1 MGRRVSKFYKTFRN
15 GFILNSILSNS
26 AVKILPLPT
35 QKNVLPKLV
44 AYSFFQ
50 GFIICKERND
60 LVTST
65 LLKDRERG
73 KGRKRKCREGRHSWA
88 QSEIGLLITV
98 ASRTPQE
105 K

>member
-35 QKNVLPKLV
+35 QKNLLPKLV

-60 LVTST
+60 FYTPE
-65 LLKDRERG
+65 RRG
-73 KGRKRKCREGRHSWA
+73 KGKGREEKMEGGEA
-88 QSEIGLLITV
+88 LLG
-98 ASRTPQE
+98 S